1 MGNRFVHSACLMVW
15 LAAIAG
21 GGATESTPGAAT
33 PDADAGR
40 DASSSLRPVRL
51 RCEYLANPLGIAV
64 REPRLSWA
72 LESEQNGQFQTAYRI
87 LAASSEQRLTAGHGD
102 LWDSGVVSSAETL
115 CVPYA
120 GTKLASRQR
129 CYWRVQVWDKD
140 GTPAGTSDIAWFEMG
155 LLEPGDWQKAQ
166 WITGTYSDV
175 SPRLRRAFTLRGPV
189 ASARLYICGQGAYE
203 ASINGQPVSDQVLG
217 PTLSYFS
224 KRMFR
229 PPDLR

>member
-1 MGNRFVHSACLMVW
+1 MVW

-21 GGATESTPGAAT
+21 GGAAESTPGAAT

-87 LAASSEQRLTAGHGD
+87 LAASSEQRLAAGHGD

-120 GTKLASRQR
+120 GSKLASRQR

-140 GTPAGTSDIAWFEMG
+140 GTPAGTSEIAWFEMG
-155 LLEPGDWQKAQ
+155 LLEPGDWQAR
-166 WITGTYSDV
+166 WITGGRSDA
-175 SPRLRRAFTLRGPV
+175 SPRLRRACVPDC
-189 ASARLYICGQGAYE
+189 SEARLMEPPGAFQE
-203 ASINGQPVSDQVLG
+203 RGG
-217 PTLSYFS
+217 FS
-224 KRMFR
+224 GAADHDVRGRCQRGR
-229 PPDLR
+229 PRSLAGGRRGGRRGT

>member
-87 LAASSEQRLTAGHGD
+87 RAASSEQRLAAGQGT
-102 LWDSGVVSSAETL
+102 GVALVG
-115 CVPYA
+115 V
-120 GTKLASRQR
+120 
-129 CYWRVQVWDKD
+129 
-140 GTPAGTSDIAWFEMG
+140 
-155 LLEPGDWQKAQ
+155 
-166 WITGTYSDV
+166 
-175 SPRLRRAFTLRGPV
+175 
-189 ASARLYICGQGAYE
+189 ARL
-203 ASINGQPVSDQVLG
+203 
-217 PTLSYFS
+217 TLSAVPAVRT
-224 KRMFR
+224 KPGLVR
-229 PPDLR
+229 PAAVAGSLHRSVRPEAPIAIRVVCR